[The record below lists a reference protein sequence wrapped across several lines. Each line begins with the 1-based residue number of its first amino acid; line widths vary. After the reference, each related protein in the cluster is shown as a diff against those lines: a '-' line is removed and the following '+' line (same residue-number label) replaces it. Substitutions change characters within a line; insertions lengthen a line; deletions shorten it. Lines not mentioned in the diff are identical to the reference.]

1 VVTLAL
7 LLRFRSNVPDMGSLI
22 GKWLF
27 PDAAPDVRKLR
38 MEVVYFIA
46 VVLLLLCA
54 GVVVGLWLFYR
65 PQLH

>member
-1 VVTLAL
+1 
-7 LLRFRSNVPDMGSLI
+7 MGSLI